1 MAMFQLLIDSPIGPL
16 TLSGT
21 ETALTK
27 LTFGDVRQ
35 AGTCSAPVLE
45 QAARE
50 LSEYF
55 SGTRRE
61 FTVPLAPEGSDFQQ
75 KVWAALRSVPYGT
88 TASYKDIAVQTG
100 KPGAAVAV
108 GQANSKNP
116 IPIIIPCH
124 RIIGTNGKLTG
135 YTGGLHIKKALLR
148 LEGIAAE

>member
-1 MAMFQLLIDSPIGPL
+1 MFQLLIDSPIGPL

-55 SGTRRE
+55 SGTRRD

>member
-1 MAMFQLLIDSPIGPL
+1 MFQLLIDSPIGPL

-21 ETALTK
+21 EAALTK

-35 AGTCSAPVLE
+35 AGNCSAPVLE

-55 SGTRRE
+55 SGTRRD

-148 LEGIAAE
+148 LEGIAAQ

>member
-1 MAMFQLLIDSPIGPL
+1 MFQLLIDSPIGPL

-27 LTFGDVRQ
+27 LTFGDGRQ
-35 AGTCSAPVLE
+35 AETCSAPVLE

-116 IPIIIPCH
+116 IPVIIPCH
-124 RIIGTNGKLTG
+124 RIIGANGKLTG

-148 LEGIAAE
+148 LEGIAAD

>member
-1 MAMFQLLIDSPIGPL
+1 MFQLLIDSPVGPL

-27 LTFGDVRQ
+27 LAFGDARQ
-35 AGTCSAPVLE
+35 ARACSAPVLE
-45 QAARE
+45 QAAQE
-50 LSEYF
+50 LAEYF
-55 SGTRRE
+55 SGTRRD

-116 IPIIIPCH
+116 IPVIIPCH
-124 RIIGTNGKLTG
+124 RIIGANGKLTG

-148 LEGIAAE
+148 LEGIAAD

>member
-1 MAMFQLLIDSPIGPL
+1 MFQLLIDSPIGPL

-124 RIIGTNGKLTG
+124 RIIGANGKLTG

>member
-1 MAMFQLLIDSPIGPL
+1 MFQLLIDSPIGPL

-75 KVWAALRSVPYGT
+75 KVWAALRSVPYGM

>member
-1 MAMFQLLIDSPIGPL
+1 MFQLLIDSPIGPL

-135 YTGGLHIKKALLR
+135 YTGGLHIKKALLQ

>member
-1 MAMFQLLIDSPIGPL
+1 MFQLLIDSPIGPL